1 MKMTYE
7 IGKMP
12 EPTPEQ
18 KKRMVALRDLPDS
31 KIDYTDM
38 PRLTDEDF
46 ARMVSN
52 PYYKPK
58 KVQITARVDSD
69 VVAWLK
75 KGGKGYQTRLNNI
88 LKKLMLDEIR
98 RNAHA

>member
-7 IGKMP
+7 IGKLP
-12 EPTPEQ
+12 PLTDEQ
-18 KKRMVALRDLPDS
+18 RKEIAALDAMPDS

-98 RNAHA
+98 RNVHA

>member
-7 IGKMP
+7 IGKLPPLTDEQRKEIAALDAMP
-12 EPTPEQ
+12 
-18 KKRMVALRDLPDS
+18 DN

-98 RNAHA
+98 RNVHA

>member
-7 IGKMP
+7 IGKLP
-12 EPTPEQ
+12 PLTDEQ
-18 KKRMVALRDLPDS
+18 RQEIAALDAMPDS

-98 RNAHA
+98 RNVHA